1 MNANVENAFAD
12 WLADAG
18 ISAPVHTGASA
29 EEFDP
34 ERLAVIV
41 SVPDVEH
48 SAGPLHK
55 ATVNLIVSGPAYH
68 ATLQSYRDTAA
79 AIRDLVDDHANNGLA
94 DAIDEQAGA
103 TFGGLWVR
111 ESSERIEEDRWIH
124 TLTVVAGLVQAAA

>member
-12 WLADAG
+12 WLVDAG
-18 ISAPVHTGASA
+18 ITAPVHTGAS
-29 EEFDP
+29 EEKFDP

-68 ATLQSYRDTAA
+68 ATLQTYRDTATQ
-79 AIRDLVDDHANNGLA
+79 IRDLVDDHANSGLA
-94 DAIDEQAGA
+94 ESLTEHAGA
-103 TFGGLWVR
+103 AFGGLWVR

-124 TLTVVAGLVQAAA
+124 TLALVAGLVR

>member
-12 WLADAG
+12 WLVDAG
-18 ISAPVHTGASA
+18 ITAPVHTGASA

-34 ERLAVIV
+34 ERLAIIV

-48 SAGPLHK
+48 SAGPLHR
-55 ATVNLIVSGPAYH
+55 ATVNLIVTGPAYH
-68 ATLQSYRDTAA
+68 ATLQSYRDAA
-79 AIRDLVDDHANNGLA
+79 AEIRSLIDAHTDNGLA
-94 DAIDEQAGA
+94 DVVAEKAGA

-124 TLTVVAGLVQAAA
+124 TLTLVAGLVRPV